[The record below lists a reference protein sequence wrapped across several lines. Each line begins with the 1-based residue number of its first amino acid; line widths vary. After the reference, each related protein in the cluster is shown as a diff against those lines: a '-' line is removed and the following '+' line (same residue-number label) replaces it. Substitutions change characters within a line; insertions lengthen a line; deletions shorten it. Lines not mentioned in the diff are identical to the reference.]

1 MVITFSTGYTLAVKI
16 PVSFKNVFNEALKI
30 INFISSQPLSVWLFN
45 INHSMYTVMWCLDQ
59 EKSLV
64 PFLELQAE
72 LAAFIMEYWK
82 NCGQI
87 QCGYSDSGTWQ
98 IVSQKWT
105 EGAWY
110 FKETTDSTSW
120 AFKKK
125 TEFGKFMY
133 LSLLDWHLLNIER
146 LFSSD

>member
-1 MVITFSTGYTLAVKI
+1 
-16 PVSFKNVFNEALKI
+16 
-30 INFISSQPLSVWLFN
+30 
-45 INHSMYTVMWCLDQ
+45 MYTDMWCLDQ

-72 LAAFIMEYWK
+72 LAAFIVEYWN

-87 QCGYSDSGTWQ
+87 VCGYSDSGTWQ

-105 EGAWY
+105 QGAWY
-110 FKETTDSTSW
+110 FKETTDSISW

-125 TEFGKFMY
+125 TEFGKFIY
-133 LSLLDWHLLNIER
+133 LS
-146 LFSSD
+146 